1 MIVFQCRNKEKG
13 IMWYMKVYGENK
25 KLFYT
30 KLFEV
35 PEDTDISDV
44 QAQLLSDLF
53 NLDLKK
59 KQNGGSEARS
69 SDSYRCCYLVLA
81 GCRCCITMVCQRTK

>member
-1 MIVFQCRNKEKG
+1 MIVFQWRNKEKG
-13 IMWYMKVYGENK
+13 IMWYIEVYGENK

-30 KLFEV
+30 KLFKV

-44 QAQLLSDLF
+44 QAQLLSDLHT
-53 NLDLKK
+53 LTSK
-59 KQNGGSEARS
+59 KQNGGSEGRS

-81 GCRCCITMVCQRTK
+81 GCRCCITMVYQRTK